1 MAKIPVQGLIDIFQ
15 TMYKEKWPYIWG
27 KSEKGCVD
35 CSGAF
40 VYAYRKYDKTIYH
53 GSNRIARVYVDK
65 LLPISEAKPGM
76 AAFKVRHPGDLYYE
90 LRAEYQKGGKYYNG
104 TLDDYYHIGLVDSDP
119 NYVLNAKGEKS
130 GFCRDP
136 IGGKRPWAYVAY
148 LKAVDYGTEQGD
160 EKSMEQEVIIRGGHA
175 GSPINLRASA
185 STSAKIIET
194 IPQNSSATLL
204 GTDGS
209 WSKIKYEG
217 KTGYVMTKFVGSS
230 DIPTSNNPATPD
242 GYILVKKV
250 DLEKAYDI
258 IGDLLGLRG

>member
-76 AAFKVRHPGDLYYE
+76 AAFKVRHPGDPY
-90 LRAEYQKGGKYYNG
+90 
-104 TLDDYYHIGLVDSDP
+104 
-119 NYVLNAKGEKS
+119 YVLNAKGEKS

-136 IGGKRPWAYVAY
+136 IGGKRPWACVAY

-194 IPQNSSATLL
+194 IPLNSSATLL

-209 WSKIKYEG
+209 WSKIKYED